1 MTTSSESPILT
12 GVVVDISGTCTS
24 ASELTLKY
32 VKDSLSSSYISIIS
46 YNVYVVII
54 NLAGMFGKLPSQIKA
69 PLYCKHIITQLY
81 IFFSST

>member
-32 VKDSLSSSYISIIS
+32 VKDSLASSYISIIS

-54 NLAGMFGKLPSQIKA
+54 NLAGMFGK
-69 PLYCKHIITQLY
+69 
-81 IFFSST
+81 FG